1 MVNRSVRIINIT
13 LENFK
18 NVKKGSICLENKRK
32 DYKSSILGLYGQN
45 GSGKTALVDAIALLK
60 HILCGQQVPT
70 KYADYINVDA
80 ESAKLVYQFCTA
92 WPSATVQAQ
101 TFSPA
106 LVRQIGIATSCEMQQ
121 YKVGIW
127 LAPGMNIQRHPLC
140 G

>member
-80 ESAKLVYQFCTA
+80 ESAKLVYQFRIKYDEG
-92 WPSATVQAQ
+92 
-101 TFSPA
+101 TFDVWYELCLGKA
-106 LVRQIGIATSCEMQQ
+106 EDDTS
-121 YKVGIW
+121 
-127 LAPGMNIQRHPLC
+127 
-140 G
+140 